1 MYVWH
6 FGIIVSEL
14 SEEPWSGKLITFG
27 TNPKLQKVEGEDLR
41 STVDFVRGL
50 EVESATDFQKV
61 FHVILKV
68 DEVEKLREEH
78 VI

>member
-1 MYVWH
+1 MGNSLH
-6 FGIIVSEL
+6 LAPTRNFR
-14 SEEPWSGKLITFG
+14 KL
-27 TNPKLQKVEGEDLR
+27 KGEDLR
-41 STVDFVRGL
+41 STVDFVGGL

-78 VI
+78 MI